1 MALVHKVLQ
10 RVGNSTGVVLPP
22 EILKEAGLERGDEI
36 VIRAERGQITIS
48 PRVPIRE
55 EVLHAAEEVIARY
68 DDVFRKL
75 AK

>member
-1 MALVHKVLQ
+1 MTLAHKVVQ

-36 VIRAERGQITIS
+36 VIRAERGQIIIS

-55 EVLHAAEEVIARY
+55 EVLRAAEDVMARY